1 MLVAIKRKPCRSQK
15 GSAPAHSIHRAAAAR
30 YPSAR
35 RKFMANTLDKK
46 ADLAGPGIGDYN
58 ELEKILP
65 GDYRSLLTRKETQ
78 QAIFHVKRYIE
89 DNLCK
94 ELNLMMVEVPLIVD
108 VESGVNDM
116 LDRDGSRTPIQFHI
130 SNDRDLHPIDAQV
143 VQAATKWK
151 RPALKQFDCKVGEG
165 ICTDMR
171 AVRKD
176 YFLDHD
182 HSAYVDQWDWE
193 RVMTADQR
201 NLKFLKEIIEKIWK
215 VLVGAEKFAQSMFPQ
230 LKDPRYPNLPEKLT
244 FLHAEEILDMYPTLP
259 RKQRETAIL
268 QKYPAVF
275 IYGIGWPLKDGYP
288 HEMRAADYD
297 DWVTDT
303 SKETGKDT
311 HGLNGDILVWN
322 TVTKRRH
329 ELTSMGIRVTA
340 ETLKQQLTMSR
351 QLDFLKLPYHQGII
365 TGQIPL
371 SIGGGIGQSR
381 TLMLLLRKAHLGEV
395 SVTVWPKILK
405 EMCARKNIF
414 VLD

>member
-1 MLVAIKRKPCRSQK
+1 MS
-15 GSAPAHSIHRAAAAR
+15 
-30 YPSAR
+30 
-35 RKFMANTLDKK
+35 TLIVDKK
-46 ADLAGPGIGDYN
+46 ADLAGPGIGDYR
-58 ELEKILP
+58 EIEKILP
-65 GDYRSLLTRKETQ
+65 DDYDSLLNRKETQ
-78 QAIFHVKRYIE
+78 QAIFQVKRYIE

-116 LDRDGSRTPIQFHI
+116 LDRDGSRTPVQFHI
-130 SNDRDLHPIDAQV
+130 SNDHDAHPIDAQV

-151 RPALKQFDCKVGEG
+151 RMALKQFDCKTGEG

-193 RVMTADQR
+193 RVITNEQR
-201 NLKFLKEIIEKIWK
+201 NLDFLKSIVNVIWS
-215 VLVGAEKFAQSMFPQ
+215 VLVGAEKFAQSLFPQ
-230 LKDPRYPNLPEKLT
+230 LKDPRFPDLPEKLT
-244 FLHAEEILDMYPTLP
+244 FLHAEEILEMYPDLP

-275 IYGIGWPLKDGYP
+275 IIGIGWPLRDGYP

-297 DWVTDT
+297 DWITDT
-303 SKETGKDT
+303 RRQTGKDT

-322 TVTKRRH
+322 YVTRRRH
-329 ELTSMGIRVTA
+329 ELSSMGIRVTA
-340 ETLKQQLTMSR
+340 ETLKQQLTMSN
-351 QLDFLKLPYHQGII
+351 QLEFLKLPYHRAILAGD
-365 TGQIPL
+365 IPL

-405 EMCARKNIF
+405 DMCARRNIF
-414 VLD
+414 VLE

>member
-1 MLVAIKRKPCRSQK
+1 
-15 GSAPAHSIHRAAAAR
+15 
-30 YPSAR
+30 
-35 RKFMANTLDKK
+35 MATVLDKK
-46 ADLAGPGIGDYN
+46 ADLAGPGIGDYG

-65 GDYRSLLTRKETQ
+65 RDYRSLLTPKETQ
-78 QAIFHVKRYIE
+78 QAIFQVKRFIE

-130 SNDRDLHPIDAQV
+130 SNDRDLHPLDAQV

-151 RPALKQFDCKVGEG
+151 RGALKEFDCQAGEG

-193 RVMTADQR
+193 RVMRAEER
-201 NLKFLKEIIEKIWK
+201 NLEFLKDVVGRIWK
-215 VLVGAEKFAQSMFPQ
+215 VIVGAERFAQSLFPQ
-230 LKDPRYPNLPEKLT
+230 LKDPRYPDLPEKLI
-244 FLHAEEILDMYPTLP
+244 FLHAEEILEMYPTLP
-259 RKQRETAIL
+259 RKQRETAVL

-275 IYGIGWPLKDGYP
+275 IVGIGWPLKDGYP

-303 SKETGKDT
+303 SGETGKDT

-322 TVTKRRH
+322 PVTKRRH

-340 ETLKQQLTMSR
+340 ETLNKQLTMAG
-351 QLDFLKLPYHQGII
+351 QLDFLRLPYHQAILNDR
-365 TGQIPL
+365 IPL

-395 SVTVWPKILK
+395 SVTVWPKVLK
-405 EMCARKNIF
+405 EMCAEKNIF
-414 VLD
+414 VLE